1 MPAAYD
7 VVVVG
12 AGAMGSS
19 AALAIARTGR
29 SVVVLEQ
36 FQLGHERG
44 GSHGG
49 TRIFRLGTEEK
60 EYLDLTE
67 RSRRLWRE
75 LEGASGEVLLE
86 EIGAV
91 EHGVDQL
98 AVDQFVA
105 ILGSRGTPHEVLAPE
120 AAAERWP
127 GMLFDGPVLFQ
138 PGGGR
143 LYAARA
149 VAALQ
154 RLATAEGVDFEEG
167 QAVQGIRPSTSGGP
181 GALEVVTAVDVFHAD
196 RVVVTAGPWTPR
208 ILRGHVELPRITAT
222 REQPRHYAALDPA
235 QDWPAFVQ
243 WRHGDGPYGAYES
256 YGLSEGTLG
265 VKVGLHGSG
274 PAIDPD
280 DLGTEQDPRVER
292 ALRDYVTQWFPGLDP
307 DRSTTNS
314 CLYDNPETTRFIID
328 TIGPVTFAT
337 GFHGQGFKFVP
348 VMGELLRDVVL
359 GDAEP
364 PGFFRLP
371 AHAELLAGP
380 PRP

>member
-36 FQLGHERG
+36 FHLGHERG

-67 RSRRLWRE
+67 RSRQLWRE
-75 LEGASGEVLLE
+75 LEAASGEVLLE

-91 EHGVDQL
+91 EHGVDQA

-105 ILGSRGTPHEVLAPE
+105 LLGDRAIPHEVVAPE
-120 AAAERWP
+120 DGAERWP
-127 GMLFDGPVLFQ
+127 GMRFDGPILFQ

-154 RLATAEGVDFEEG
+154 RLGEAAGVDVEEG
-167 QAVQGIRPSTSGGP
+167 QVVQGIRPSTSGGP
-181 GALEVVTAVDVFHAD
+181 GVVEVVTDKDVFHGD

-208 ILRGHVELPRITAT
+208 ILSGQVELPRITAT
-222 REQPRHYAALDPA
+222 REQPRHYAAPR
-235 QDWPAFVQ
+235 P
-243 WRHGDGPYGAYES
+243 GARVA
-256 YGLSEGTLG
+256 G
-265 VKVGLHGSG
+265 V
-274 PAIDPD
+274 
-280 DLGTEQDPRVER
+280 R
-292 ALRDYVTQWFPGLDP
+292 
-307 DRSTTNS
+307 
-314 CLYDNPETTRFIID
+314 
-328 TIGPVTFAT
+328 PVAAR
-337 GFHGQGFKFVP
+337 GRP
-348 VMGELLRDVVL
+348 LRDVREL
-359 GDAEP
+359 WTQRRRPRRQGRPARERSGDR
-364 PGFFRLP
+364 PGRRR
-371 AHAELLAGP
+371 HSAGP
-380 PRP
+380 AGRGRPCATT